1 MDTTSTL
8 NGSEPLYQ
16 GIIER
21 DIGAIRQ
28 EAEIGNLK
36 SELNKLK
43 SELAQAQK
51 NFLTLEDSEKM
62 LRERLADEKHRSLTL
77 EKMASLQKQ
86 KSLPKVSL
94 SLQIALHSLL
104 KVKISAHQPKIFA
117 NKCFISIHLIA
128 GKKNKIHQNSKNCP
142 KPRGLLPVA
151 EILPKTEYSI
161 F

>member
-51 NFLTLEDSEKM
+51 SFLTLEDSEKM

-94 SLQIALHSLL
+94 KSHSSAFL
-104 KVKISAHQPKIFA
+104 IS
-117 NKCFISIHLIA
+117 
-128 GKKNKIHQNSKNCP
+128 
-142 KPRGLLPVA
+142 RY
-151 EILPKTEYSI
+151 ILRLGQAAQKQQQLDVS
-161 F
+161 